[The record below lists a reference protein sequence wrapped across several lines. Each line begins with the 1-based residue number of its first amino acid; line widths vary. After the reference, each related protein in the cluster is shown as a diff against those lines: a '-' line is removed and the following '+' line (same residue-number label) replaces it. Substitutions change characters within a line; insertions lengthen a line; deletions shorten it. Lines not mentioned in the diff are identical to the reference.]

1 MTEKPNILFIF
12 SDQQHWQALG
22 FEDPSFQTPNLDQRA
37 SERFETPVCR
47 RAILFEAEMHLCPV
61 SATADTRRLRLNG
74 F

>member
-47 RAILFEAEMHLCPV
+47 RAILFEAEMGKPHSDDQNRAVQVQSL
-61 SATADTRRLRLNG
+61 S
-74 F
+74 